1 MTPREL
7 WERYRAMLL
16 DEPAL
21 GFRLD
26 LSRMGFGERA
36 LEERE
41 RRDRAGARGDGGAR
55 AGSDRQPRREP
66 DGRATTGCARRSGR
80 PTPEI
85 AAAIRGHA

>member
-26 LSRMGFGERA
+26 LSRMGFGERE

-41 RRDRAGARGDGGAR
+41 GAIGRALAAMAALERR
-55 AGSDRQPRREP
+55 SDRQPRREP
-66 DGRATTGCARRSGR
+66 DGRALLAARAGTRAHAGNR
-80 PTPEI
+80 
-85 AAAIRGHA
+85 RGDPRNA